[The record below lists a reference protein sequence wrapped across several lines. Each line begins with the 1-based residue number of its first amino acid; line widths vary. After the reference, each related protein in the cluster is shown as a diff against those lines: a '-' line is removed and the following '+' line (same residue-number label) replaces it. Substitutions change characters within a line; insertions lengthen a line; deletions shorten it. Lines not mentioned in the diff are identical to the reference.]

1 MCRRLVDRVLLFS
14 YLISELLMFDTVD
27 VEEGQ
32 PGILGIFMLF
42 LGPGFLFFSF
52 LPFLFSSTSV
62 QKIRYSGSL
71 DHS

>member
-14 YLISELLMFDTVD
+14 YPISELLMFDTVD

-32 PGILGIFMLF
+32 PGILGIFLLV

-52 LPFLFSSTSV
+52 VFLFSSTSV
-62 QKIRYSGSL
+62 QEIRYSGSL
-71 DHS
+71 DHDS